1 MKTEILFVTVLI
13 IGALDYETEELQ
25 EYVQMRGGDSR
36 LCTIAE
42 LTAHGSL
49 DAMLQAMNCQVVVNV
64 FSSQQLS
71 AGIAS
76 EDIGSQLIPLL
87 SAIEQLGI
95 PYVHLSS
102 SAVFK
107 REEGRRYREVDE
119 DFSTLPLG
127 QGYQHIESLVRQYCR
142 RHIIL
147 RIGQV
152 FAPRG
157 DNLLAEMLR
166 DFQRGGVELLLH
178 GHGAP
183 IPVID
188 FCRVISA
195 LCDQLSCGV
204 DEWPVAVWGDY
215 HYASSD
221 PTTHYHF
228 GETVLA
234 VMAQYADTADIEL
247 IGVEEGEGEWR
258 RPLLNCEK
266 LQSTFGIKQ
275 LPWRAAIV
283 GAVREYFE
291 TIQQIEKLEV

>member
-1 MKTEILFVTVLI
+1 
-13 IGALDYETEELQ
+13 
-25 EYVQMRGGDSR
+25 MRGGDSR
-36 LCTIAE
+36 LCAIAE
-42 LTAHGSL
+42 LAADGSL
-49 DAMLQAMNCQVVVNV
+49 DARLKAIGCQVVINV
-64 FSSQQLS
+64 SSAQQLS
-71 AGIAS
+71 AGIGSDEA
-76 EDIGSQLIPLL
+76 GSQLIPLL
-87 SAIEQLGI
+87 SAVEQLGI
-95 PYVHLSS
+95 PYIHLSS
-102 SAVFK
+102 SAVFE
-107 REEGRRYREVDE
+107 REEGRRYREIDE
-119 DFSTLPLG
+119 DFSMLPLG
-127 QGYQHIESLVRQYCR
+127 QGYQHFESLVRQYCR

-157 DNLLAEMLR
+157 DNLLAEMLG
-166 DFQRGGVELLLH
+166 DFQRGSVELLLH

-204 DEWPVAVWGDY
+204 DEWPVSVWGDY

-234 VMAQYADTADIEL
+234 VMSQYADTAHIEL
-247 IGVEEGEGEWR
+247 VGLEEGEGEWR

-283 GAVREYFE
+283 GAVREYYE
-291 TIQQIEKLEV
+291 TIQQIEKLEVES